1 MAYKLAELHGDTVA
15 VPQLVL
21 ARLTQ
26 TDGNTMRAALYI
38 LQTGDTDPH
47 TMARALG
54 LPSVEAARRALQYWA
69 GAGLL
74 EKERGTAAAPA
85 AATPKKIDL
94 AGLNDPYI
102 SVLCEESQTA
112 LGKALSRSELL
123 RLVALYTEDG
133 WQPDVILLCCAEQ
146 ARRKHGTVAAVVR
159 ELTHWREDGVETGE
173 DAERYLKQQAQRESW
188 CIESAALF
196 GIAPAQLSRW
206 ERGAIARWH
215 EDWRFGADMIE
226 EALLRADNHRTVRYV
241 DGILRSWYAQGL
253 TTVSAVRGQGQ
264 LAGSNILTTGAKPA
278 APKTDLF
285 QTNWNDVFD
294 DDTEG

>member
-1 MAYKLAELHGDTVA
+1 M
-15 VPQLVL
+15 
-21 ARLTQ
+21 
-26 TDGNTMRAALYI
+26 
-38 LQTGDTDPH
+38 
-47 TMARALG
+47 
-54 LPSVEAARRALQYWA
+54 QYWA

-74 EKERGTAAAPA
+74 VSDRDAPL
-85 AATPKKIDL
+85 PKTEMQKASAIDL
-94 AGLNDPYI
+94 TTLNDPYV
-102 SVLCEESQTA
+102 SVLCEEAQTA
-112 LGKALSRSELL
+112 FGKALSRTEMQ
-123 RLVALYTEDG
+123 RLVSRYLNDG
-133 WQPDVILLCCAEQ
+133 WQPDVVLLCCAEV
-146 ARRKHGTVAAVVR
+146 ARQGRRTVGALSR
-159 ELTHWREDGVETGE
+159 ELLKWRDAGVETGE

>member
-1 MAYKLAELHGDTVA
+1 MGYRLAEQNGESVA
-15 VPQLVL
+15 VPRLVFAHL
-21 ARLTQ
+21 ARA
-26 TDGNTMRAALYI
+26 DGDTIRAALY
-38 LQTGDTDPH
+38 LLGGGGTDPR
-47 TMARALG
+47 TMARDLG
-54 LPSVEAARRALQYWA
+54 MPSIEAAKRAMQYWA

-74 EKERGTAAAPA
+74 VSDRDAPL
-85 AATPKKIDL
+85 PKTEMQKASAIDL
-94 AGLNDPYI
+94 TTLNDPYV
-102 SVLCEESQTA
+102 SVLCEEAQTA
-112 LGKALSRSELL
+112 FGKALSRTEMQ
-123 RLVALYTEDG
+123 RLVSLYLNDG
-133 WQPDVILLCCAEQ
+133 WQPDVVLLCCAEV
-146 ARRKHGTVAAVVR
+146 ARQGRRTVGALSR
-159 ELTHWREDGVETGE
+159 ELLKWRDAGVETGE

-206 ERGAIARWH
+206 
-215 EDWRFGADMIE
+215 
-226 EALLRADNHRTVRYV
+226 
-241 DGILRSWYAQGL
+241 RSWYAQGL

>member
-1 MAYKLAELHGDTVA
+1 M
-15 VPQLVL
+15 
-21 ARLTQ
+21 
-26 TDGNTMRAALYI
+26 
-38 LQTGDTDPH
+38 
-47 TMARALG
+47 
-54 LPSVEAARRALQYWA
+54 PSIEAAKRAMQYWA

-74 EKERGTAAAPA
+74 VSDRDAPL
-85 AATPKKIDL
+85 PKTEMQKASAIDL
-94 AGLNDPYI
+94 TTLNDPYV
-102 SVLCEESQTA
+102 SVLCEEAQTA
-112 LGKALSRSELL
+112 FGKALSRTEMQ
-123 RLVALYTEDG
+123 RLVSLYLNDG
-133 WQPDVILLCCAEQ
+133 WQPDVVLLCCAEV
-146 ARRKHGTVAAVVR
+146 ARQGRRTVGA
-159 ELTHWREDGVETGE
+159 
-173 DAERYLKQQAQRESW
+173 
-188 CIESAALF
+188 
-196 GIAPAQLSRW
+196 LSRW

>member
-1 MAYKLAELHGDTVA
+1 MGYRLAEQNGESVA
-15 VPQLVL
+15 VPRLVFAHL
-21 ARLTQ
+21 ARA
-26 TDGNTMRAALYI
+26 DGDTIRAALY
-38 LQTGDTDPH
+38 LLGGGGTDPR
-47 TMARALG
+47 TMARDLG
-54 LPSVEAARRALQYWA
+54 MPSIEAAKRAMQYWDA
-69 GAGLL
+69 
-74 EKERGTAAAPA
+74 
-85 AATPKKIDL
+85 
-94 AGLNDPYI
+94 
-102 SVLCEESQTA
+102 
-112 LGKALSRSELL
+112 
-123 RLVALYTEDG
+123 
-133 WQPDVILLCCAEQ
+133 
-146 ARRKHGTVAAVVR
+146 
-159 ELTHWREDGVETGE
+159 GVETGE